1 MKDIN
6 EVHILGRVFSC
17 YGLKSSKSGNDYLPF
32 TIVTNYYRKSND
44 GKSLPSSTFHNMI
57 IFGESAKSLANVI
70 RKGAKLEVWG
80 AISSGEYVKDGQ
92 KRYSHNIIV
101 GKFQIPSQEQDKS
114 EGDIDGKPEIPI
126 SMEVPHSEEDLPF

>member
-6 EVHILGRVFSC
+6 DAHILGRVFSC
-17 YGLKSSKSGNDYLPF
+17 YGLKSSKSGSDYLPF

-44 GKSLPSSTFHNMI
+44 GKSLPLSTFHNMI

-80 AISSGEYVKDGQ
+80 TISSGEYTKDGQ

-101 GKFQIPSQEQDKS
+101 NKFQIPIEAQDKL
-114 EGDIDGKPEIPI
+114 EGDTEGKPEIPI
-126 SMEVPHSEEDLPF
+126 SMDVPHGEEDLPF

>member
-6 EVHILGRVFSC
+6 ETHILGRVFSC
-17 YGLKSSKSGNDYLPF
+17 YGLKSSKSGNEYLSF
-32 TIVTNYYRKSND
+32 TIVTNYYRKSVD
-44 GKSLPSSTFHNMI
+44 GKSEPLSTFHNMI
-57 IFGESAKSLANVI
+57 IFGDSAKSLADVI

-101 GKFQIPSQEQDKS
+101 SKFQIPSQEQEKV
-114 EGDIDGKPEIPI
+114 EGDADEKPEISI
-126 SMEVPHSEEDLPF
+126 SEEVPHSEEDIPF